1 MKLISPSLIFCFGI
15 CSAQEGY
22 ENNPNI
28 PLDNIGLLHDIFG
41 TGSADYEGGE
51 VGRSEQNFV
60 PTQSFDGQFLGVQ
73 PGQVRPDVPG
83 SQFSGSLEE
92 ETRPASVSVD
102 EREPQC
108 SSYAR
113 LGYEC
118 VEYYQCRDGHIITDG
133 EGLID
138 IRFGAT
144 PAQDSAILDPTIS
157 KCPGQLEVCCKDP
170 DHVSPPPAPRHQ
182 PRCGSRHQNGL
193 FANVQNQGKSDTQ
206 FGEWP
211 HMCAILEEREVPT
224 PYGGAEL
231 IMEYKCGGSLIS
243 AGVVLTAAHCIS
255 SVDPSAMVVR
265 CGEWDTQQENEVL
278 GHQDRRVDSVSIHPG
293 YVASN
298 LHNDLGLVFLSTD
311 MDLTANV
318 DTICMP
324 QQGERVDEANCVAT
338 GWGKDRFGDSGE
350 YQTLLQQVT
359 LPKVEHNYCQQALSR
374 NRLGNRFVLDSSF
387 TCAGG
392 QEEEDTCTGD
402 GGSPLVCPS
411 LSRPGQFVQS
421 GLVSWGLGCGQA
433 GVPGVYADVDKA
445 ACWVDWEVSCA
456 LGISYSLYGRQ
467 DCAGWIEDQK
477 RDKYV
482 GGYYSGKCG
491 QVYRDNSS
499 REQQVVKEVQGTGY

>member
-1 MKLISPSLIFCFGI
+1 MKIINTCLILCLGFCTG
-15 CSAQEGY
+15 QEGY
-22 ENNPNI
+22 ENNANI

-41 TGSADYEGGE
+41 TGSSDYEGQVEDSQPNSGP
-51 VGRSEQNFV
+51 S
-60 PTQSFDGQFLGVQ
+60 QSFGVQ
-73 PGQVRPDVPG
+73 PDVVRPDVPG
-83 SQFSGSLEE
+83 SQFSGNLVEE
-92 ETRPASVSVD
+92 QRPASVSVD
-102 EREPQC
+102 GRESQC

-144 PAQDSAILDPTIS
+144 PAQDSAILDPSIS

-170 DHVSPPPAPRHQ
+170 DHVAPPAAIRHQ
-182 PRCGSRHQNGL
+182 PQCGTRHQNGL

-224 PYGGAEL
+224 PYGGLEL
-231 IMEYKCGGSLIS
+231 ITEYKCGGSLIS

-255 SVDPSAMVVR
+255 SVDPSTMIVR

-278 GHQDRRVDSVSIHPG
+278 AHQDRRVDSTVLHPG
-293 YVASN
+293 YIASN
-298 LHNDLGLVFLSTD
+298 LYNDLGLVFLSQD

-318 DTICMP
+318 DTMCLP
-324 QQGERVDEANCVAT
+324 QQGERMDNTNCVAT
-338 GWGKDRFGDSGE
+338 GWGKDRFGDEGE

-359 LPKVEHNYCQQALSR
+359 LPVVQHSYCQQSLSK
-374 NRLGNRFVLDSSF
+374 NRLGNKFQLHSSF

-392 QEEEDTCTGD
+392 LGGDDTCTGD

-411 LSRPGQFVQS
+411 QSRPGQFVQA
-421 GLVSWGLGCGQA
+421 GIVSWGLGCGQD
-433 GVPGVYADVDKA
+433 GVPGVYADVDSA
-445 ACWVDWEVSCA
+445 MCWVDWEVSCA
-456 LGISYSLYGRQ
+456 LGLSYSYFGRS
-467 DCAGWIEDQK
+467 DCAGWVEEQK

-491 QVYRDNSS
+491 TVYGDTRG
-499 REQQVVKEVQGTGY
+499 QQVVQETLGTGY

>member
-1 MKLISPSLIFCFGI
+1 MQLINPCLLLCLVF

-28 PLDNIGLLHDIFG
+28 PLDNIELLHDIFG
-41 TGSADYEGGE
+41 TGPADYEGQAEESQPNSGL
-51 VGRSEQNFV
+51 S
-60 PTQSFDGQFLGVQ
+60 QSFDGQFLGVQ
-73 PGQVRPDVPG
+73 PGVVRPDVPG
-83 SQFSGSLEE
+83 SQLSGNLVEDQ
-92 ETRPASVSVD
+92 RPASVSVD
-102 EREPQC
+102 GRESEC

-144 PAQDSAILDPTIS
+144 PAQDSAILDPSVS

-170 DHVSPPPAPRHQ
+170 DHVAPPPAPRHQ
-182 PRCGSRHQNGL
+182 PRCGTRHQNGL

-211 HMCAILEEREVPT
+211 HMCAILQEREVPT
-224 PYGGAEL
+224 PYGGLEL
-231 IMEYKCGGSLIS
+231 ITEYKCGGSLIS

-255 SVDPSAMVVR
+255 SVDPSTLIVR

-278 GHQDRRVDSVSIHPG
+278 GHQDRRVASTVLHPG
-293 YVASN
+293 YIASN
-298 LHNDLGLVFLSTD
+298 LYNDMGLVFMSQD
-311 MDLTANV
+311 MELTANV
-318 DTICMP
+318 DTMCLP
-324 QQGERVDEANCVAT
+324 QQGERMDNTNCVAT
-338 GWGKDRFGDSGE
+338 GWGKDRFGDEGE

-359 LPKVEHNYCQQALSR
+359 LPMVSRNYCQQSLSK
-374 NRLGNRFVLDSSF
+374 NRLGNKFQLHSSF

-392 QEEEDTCTGD
+392 LGGDDTCTGD

-411 LSRPGQFVQS
+411 QSRPGQFVQA
-421 GLVSWGLGCGQA
+421 GIVSWGLGCGQD
-433 GVPGVYADVDKA
+433 GVPGVYADVDSA
-445 ACWVDWEVSCA
+445 VCWVDWEVSCA
-456 LGISYSLYGRQ
+456 LGLSHSYFGRT
-467 DCAGWIEDQK
+467 DCAGWVEGQK

-491 QVYRDNSS
+491 AVYGDTRG
-499 REQQVVKEVQGTGY
+499 QQVVQGGHGTGQY